1 MLHRCIEMS
10 RQRYR
15 EKGRRPD
22 SNVLNRN
29 DGNCSMEIVSV
40 LFFGRLVDLKG
51 IVSGRVKLC
60 LRKFETYIF
69 I

>member
-40 LFFGRLVDLKG
+40 LFLVDWLIEGNCVWQSEVVLEK
-51 IVSGRVKLC
+51 V
-60 LRKFETYIF
+60 
-69 I
+69 

>member
-10 RQRYR
+10 RHR

-29 DGNCSMEIVSV
+29 DGNCSMEIVSI

-51 IVSGRVKLC
+51 IVSGRSCEVVLEKV
-60 LRKFETYIF
+60 
-69 I
+69 

>member
-51 IVSGRVKLC
+51 IVSGRSCEVVLEKV
-60 LRKFETYIF
+60 
-69 I
+69 